1 MSHAP
6 SPAVVQFPPEAG
18 HGRCAVRPGRDCVA
32 PGGRAGSGIRQRL
45 LRGGRVRPGHRPQD
59 PHRPAHRRGQQPGAA
74 GPARDHRPGQLHRG
88 HAAGDHDDQPRP
100 RVDWRA
106 GRLVDRSSR
115 RWLLLPLSLRAAT
128 SHTIAVALGFA
139 FITALHIVLGELAPK
154 TVALQHAE
162 RTALIVGRPTEI
174 FMRVFWPFITV
185 LNSTGRWVVRLLGLK
200 PPSGSSLVHSEE
212 ELKMLVTASQEAGVI
227 EEDEE
232 QMLHRVFGFG
242 DLTAGQVMLPR
253 TEMLALPVRIARDGA
268 ARPPLAGDAAGHP
281 GLRRPPRRH
290 RRPRPHAR
298 TCSASWR
305 ATDEVVDLTP
315 MLHEPLTVPDTL
327 KADDL
332 LTDMRKRRTPL
343 AIVIDEYG
351 GTAGMVTFER
361 LMERIVGEVGT
372 AGDGGDLGHHGP
384 DRRLGAHRRAGP
396 DHRRERAVRPA
407 DRRRPLRHR
416 RRVRARAASAGG
428 RGSGM
433 CVEVGGRTIR
443 VEALDGLRV
452 ARVLARRRR
461 RTGSRGPHA
470 ALLDRQPSRSAA
482 AGGRWR

>member
-1 MSHAP
+1 MDDALFGPGEIAWRLAAVMALVFANGFFVAAEFALVTVRKTRIDQLIAEGSSLARP
-6 SPAVVQFPPEAG
+6 VRRAITDPDSYIAATQLAITMTSLGLGWIGEPAVSSMIE
-18 HGRCAVRPGRDCVA
+18 
-32 PGGRAGSGIRQRL
+32 
-45 LRGGRVRPGHRPQD
+45 
-59 PHRPAHRRGQQPGAA
+59 PA
-74 GPARDHRPGQLHRG
+74 
-88 HAAGDHDDQPRP
+88 
-100 RVDWRA
+100 
-106 GRLVDRSSR
+106 LV
-115 RWLLLPLSLRAAT
+115 LLPLSLRAAT

-227 EEDEE
+227 EEEEE

-253 TEMLALPVRIARDGA
+253 TEMLALPVRIARTELLERLSQATQLVIPVYGA
-268 ARPPLAGDAAGHP
+268 HLDDIAGLVRMKDLLGILAG
-281 GLRRPPRRH
+281 
-290 RRPRPHAR
+290 
-298 TCSASWR
+298 
-305 ATDEVVDLTP
+305 TDETVDLTP

-361 LMERIVGEVGT
+361 LMERIVGEIGT
-372 AGDGGDLGHHGP
+372 AGDGGTSAITVLTDGSALIDGLALTTDVNVQFGLQIDEDLYDTLGGYVLG
-384 DRRLGAHRRAGP
+384 RLG
-396 DHRRERAVRPA
+396 
-407 DRRRPLRHR
+407 RRPRLGD
-416 RRVRARAASAGG
+416 V
-428 RGSGM
+428 
-433 CVEVGGRTIR
+433 VEVGGRKIR

-452 ARVLARRRR
+452 ARVLVS
-461 RTGSRGPHA
+461 T
-470 ALLDRQPSRSAA
+470 PS
-482 AGGRWR
+482 